1 MSDDLAFRSD
11 CPISS
16 TLDLLGDKWTLL
28 ILRDM
33 LFGAERFSDF
43 LARPE
48 GLKRNILTDRL
59 RRLELAGLIWREM
72 YQAHPPRHAY
82 RLTRRGAET
91 LPVIQAL
98 ADWGARH
105 LPHTYAP
112 PSVLMGWTPADHVT
126 EPKSGKV

>member
-1 MSDDLAFRSD
+1 MTDDLSFRSD

-33 LFGAERFSDF
+33 LFGAERFSEF

-48 GLKRNILTDRL
+48 GLKRNILADRL
-59 RRLELAGLIWREM
+59 RRLEVAGLIWREL
-72 YQAHPPRHAY
+72 YQAHPPRYAY
-82 RLTRRGAET
+82 KLTPRGAET
-91 LPVIQAL
+91 LRVIQAL

-105 LPHTYAP
+105 LPHTYDP
-112 PSVLMGWTPADHVT
+112 PTVLMGWTPADHAT
-126 EPKSGKV
+126 GPKPREV